1 MNEDGLPQAN
11 AENATSAG
19 GVVPGSSASNTRD
32 ADMDQH
38 LGASSA
44 SNLPPIDDMRR
55 QQQLDK
61 IALKAEKEAQECAE
75 FKQMTLD
82 EKKKALDAYNNADY
96 YTKGSYVDA
105 QDTTNQFIMAK
116 IVNIK
121 GTDVRVNYDGWS
133 DKWDYVS
140 KHQQRG
146 YDRNLNLYCLC

>member
-1 MNEDGLPQAN
+1 MNEDGLPQVN
-11 AENATSAG
+11 AQGVAAVG

-32 ADMDQH
+32 ADMDQN

-61 IALKAEKEAQECAE
+61 VALKAQKEAQECAE

-116 IVNIK
+116 VVNVK

-140 KHQQRG
+140 
-146 YDRNLNLYCLC
+146 

>member
-1 MNEDGLPQAN
+1 MNEDGQN
-11 AENATSAG
+11 AHITTAAG

-44 SNLPPIDDMRR
+44 SNLPPIDDVRR
-55 QQQLDK
+55 QQQLEK
-61 IALKAEKEAQECAE
+61 VALKAQKEAQECAE

-82 EKKKALDAYNNADY
+82 EKKKVLDAYNNADY
-96 YTKGSYVDA
+96 YIKGSYVDA

-116 IVNIK
+116 IISVK

-140 KHQQRG
+140 KDQQRRCG
-146 YDRNLNLYCLC
+146 YDQNLNLHCLC